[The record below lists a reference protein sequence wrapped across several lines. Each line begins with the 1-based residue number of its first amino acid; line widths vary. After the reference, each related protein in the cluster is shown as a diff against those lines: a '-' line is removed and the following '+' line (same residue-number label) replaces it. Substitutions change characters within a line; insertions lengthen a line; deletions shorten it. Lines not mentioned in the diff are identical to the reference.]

1 VKHKTS
7 RVFRPYLE
15 FESPNGR
22 SKLLNVI
29 FILKYPWRS
38 DSFFFWIGEKNTSIR
53 WCRNHKYRLRLWCF
67 AKYKIF
73 RILHSYLKF
82 KSLNDWFKPLN
93 MIFILKYILRSN
105 ETWQILYFTKHH
117 SPPLSIYIFP
127 SPSKLMKGKTIFF

>member
-1 VKHKTS
+1 LWSIKPP
-7 RVFRPYLE
+7 VFSVRISNLKVQTVDPNCWTWSSYWNILE
-15 FESPNGR
+15 DQ
-22 SKLLNVI
+22 I
-29 FILKYPWRS
+29 H
-38 DSFFFWIGEKNTSIR
+38 FFLIGEKNTSIR

-73 RILHSYLKF
+73 RISHSYLKF